1 MKIFFSPASPF
12 VRKVMVVAHEHG
24 IADRIEKLPSAVWPT
39 KRDMTV
45 VAKNP
50 LGKVPTALRDDGGA
64 LYDSRVVCE
73 YLDAGQ
79 GGTLFGSGENRW
91 RNLVDQSIGDGILDA
106 ALLIRYETLARP
118 AELKCAEWEAGQYD
132 KILSSLDLLE
142 SRTGEFADRVDIGTI
157 TIGCALGYLDFRFG
171 DLDWRASHP
180 GLAAWYA
187 GFSARPSMKATV
199 PAG

>member
-1 MKIFFSPASPF
+1 MKLFFSPASPY

-45 VAKNP
+45 VASNP
-50 LGKVPTALRDDGGA
+50 LGKVPTALRDDGGP

-79 GGTLFGSGENRW
+79 GGTLFGTGEARW
-91 RNLVDQSIGDGILDA
+91 RNLVDQSVADGILDA
-106 ALLIRYETLARP
+106 GLLIRYETLIRP
-118 AELKCAEWEAGQYD
+118 AELKYAEWESAQYD
-132 KILSSLDLLE
+132 KIHAALALLE
-142 SRTGEFADRVDIGTI
+142 RRAGDLADRIDIGTI
-157 TIGCALGYLDFRFG
+157 SIACALGYLDFRFG
-171 DLDWRASHP
+171 DLNWRASHP

-187 GFSARPSMKATV
+187 AFAARPSMQATI
-199 PAG
+199 PTA